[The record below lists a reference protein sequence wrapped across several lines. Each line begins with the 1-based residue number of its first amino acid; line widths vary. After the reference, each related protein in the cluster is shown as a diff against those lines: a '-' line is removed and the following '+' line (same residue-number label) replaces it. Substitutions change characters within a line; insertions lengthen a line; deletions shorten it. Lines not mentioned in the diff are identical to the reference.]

1 MISVCIATL
10 NGEKYIKQQL
20 SSIISQLGEGDEIVL
35 SDDGSTDG
43 TLKIVEELNCPLIR
57 VLQGPRKGVMMNF
70 QNALS
75 QAKGDFIFLSD
86 QDDVWHEDKVDVC
99 LKYLNDECD
108 CVVSDCR
115 LVNAEGEEIHSSF
128 LKKIRAKKNRFFNLL
143 IRNAYVGC
151 CMALKRKVVEK
162 AIPFPKD
169 IPMHDI
175 WLGNVAAF
183 KFKMKFIDECLID
196 FRRYEGNNS
205 TTGSASRY
213 SLRDKLKMRWIVV
226 NSLWNLK

>member
-10 NGEKYIKQQL
+10 NGEKYIKKQL
-20 SSIISQLGEGDEIVL
+20 SSIINQLGDGDEVVL

-43 TLKIVEELNCPLIR
+43 TLKIVEELNCPMIR
-57 VLQGPRKGVMMNF
+57 VFQGPHKGVAMNF

-86 QDDVWHEDKVDVC
+86 QDDIWHEDKVEVC
-99 LKYLNDECD
+99 LNYLKSGYD
-108 CVVSDCR
+108 CVVSDSR
-115 LVNAEGEEIHSSF
+115 LVNAEEKEIFPSF
-128 LKKIRAKKNRFFNLL
+128 FKKIGAKKNRFFNLL
-143 IRNAYVGC
+143 IKNAYVGC
-151 CMALKRKVVEK
+151 CMALKRDVVEK
-162 AIPFPKD
+162 AIPFPEA